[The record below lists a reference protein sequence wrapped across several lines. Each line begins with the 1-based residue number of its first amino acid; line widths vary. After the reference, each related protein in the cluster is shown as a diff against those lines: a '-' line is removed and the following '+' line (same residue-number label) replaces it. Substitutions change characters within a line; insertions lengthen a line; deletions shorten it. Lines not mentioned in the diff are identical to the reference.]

1 MFNQADLYYLRFLL
15 HQQSNFLK
23 GIDLESDDPEIEQVK
38 KLLAKIDLMIKPV
51 EYIDL
56 WTSSML

>member
-15 HQQSNFLK
+15 HQQSNFFK

-56 WTSSML
+56 

>member
-56 WTSSML
+56 